1 MDVKFTDDIPKIER
15 EGFTRSS
22 KYNEILDAVVE
33 RAGKAAKLTVD
44 TQGQASSRASSIKQ
58 ASEKHDAQVNGRG
71 LFVVATRSEG
81 EEFHVYVKFVEK
93 GTEAY
98 DKEVEAQ
105 KKEKAKR
112 AEKANSGET
121 PRPKVRKKQ
130 TANA

>member
-33 RAGKAAKLTVD
+33 RAGKAAKLTVE

-58 ASEKHDAQVNGRG
+58 AAEKHEAQANGQG
-71 LFVVATRSEG
+71 IFIVATRSEG

-93 GTEAY
+93 GTDEY
-98 DKEVEAQ
+98 NKEVESQ
-105 KKEKAKR
+105 QNEKTRR